1 MIIKIL
7 GRGCRKCK
15 QLEENTQAAIVGLEG
30 DFTIEKVTDL
40 NDIMGYGVMM
50 TPGLVIDEQVRSTGK
65 VLSADEIRDL
75 IHK

>member
-15 QLEENTQAAIVGLEG
+15 QLEENTQAAIEGLEG